1 MGLDMYLS
9 ARKYISRIDFSNK
22 ADLNAETPEFREI
35 VKATGMTG
43 LTDPDGYTGA
53 YVDIPVMYWRK
64 TNAIHNWFV
73 RELADG
79 VDDCRPLELT
89 VERLSEL
96 VELCEQVLEEH
107 SKAEELLPTGSGFFF
122 GSTEYDDEYYGDLMH
137 TADRLR
143 FIVAQAEAKGI
154 DYLVYQASW

>member
-9 ARKYISRIDFSNK
+9 ARKYISRIDFRT
-22 ADLNAETPEFREI
+22 AEAREETPEFREI
-35 VKATGMTG
+35 VKVTGMTG
-43 LTDPDGYTGA
+43 LEEPEGFSGA
-53 YVDIPVMYWRK
+53 YVEIPVMYWRK

-89 VERLSEL
+89 VERLGEL
-96 VELCEQVLEEH
+96 VKLCEQVIDDN

-122 GSTEYDDEYYGDLMH
+122 GSTEYDEYYFGDIAH

-143 FIVAQAEAKGI
+143 FIVQQAEAKGI
-154 DYLVYQASW
+154 DWLVYQASW